1 MYFNNMIWLLSRIYP
16 ALEWSVSTG
25 QKKEIYLTFDD
36 GPVPGPTDFVLE
48 QLQEYGASATFFC
61 VGDNVRKYP
70 SLFHRIQAEGHRCG
84 NHTHNHLNGWKISN
98 SEYLAN
104 VQQCTDIFL
113 SQGLKS
119 SGKMLFRPPYGKI
132 SPAQINALQTQYR
145 IIMWNV
151 LTGDYDANLSPDQC
165 LNKALTY
172 TKSGSIVIFHDSYKA
187 EPNMRYALPRFLRHF
202 SELGYVFKTL

>member
-16 ALEWSVSTG
+16 VLEWSVSSG

-48 QLQEYGASATFFC
+48 QLREYGASATFFC

-70 SLFHRIQAEGHRCG
+70 SLLHRIQEEGHRCG
-84 NHTHNHLNGWKISN
+84 NHTYNHLNGWKTPDP
-98 SEYLAN
+98 EYLAN
-104 VQQCTDIFL
+104 VQQCADIFL

-119 SGKMLFRPPYGKI
+119 SEKMLFRPPYGKI
-132 SPAQINALQTQYR
+132 SPAQIKALQPQYR

-151 LTGDYDANLSPDQC
+151 LTGDYDAKLSPDQC